1 MDATREEVY
10 EAAKKAEIHNF
21 IMSLKNQYSTKLGD
35 NAMQLSGG
43 QKQRIIIARTFL
55 ENAKILILDEA
66 TSSLDSVTEKSIQK
80 SLKKLSKDKTTII
93 IAHRF
98 STLLDVD
105 RILVFDNEKI
115 VQNGPHNEII
125 KDEKGLYRILWDSQ
139 KFGLLPN

>member
-80 SLKKLSKDKTTII
+80 
-93 IAHRF
+93 A
-98 STLLDVD
+98 
-105 RILVFDNEKI
+105 
-115 VQNGPHNEII
+115 
-125 KDEKGLYRILWDSQ
+125 
-139 KFGLLPN
+139 